1 MGLLQK
7 SKLRSLLRP
16 SFRSCE
22 AINAWYIV
30 YLPVV
35 LDIVVVAGIPV
46 RQHLDYAHARARS
59 SILEVSQDGR
69 RGYDACV

>member
-16 SFRSCE
+16 SFRSSE

-35 LDIVVVAGIPV
+35 LDIVVAGIPV
-46 RQHLDYAHARARS
+46 RQHLEYAHARARS

-69 RGYDACV
+69 RGYDARV